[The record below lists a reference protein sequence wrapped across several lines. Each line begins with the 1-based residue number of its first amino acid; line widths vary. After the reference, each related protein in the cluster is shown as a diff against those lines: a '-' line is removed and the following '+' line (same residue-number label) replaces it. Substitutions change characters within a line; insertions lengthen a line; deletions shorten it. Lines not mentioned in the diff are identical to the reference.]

1 MKFCPLNYACSHP
14 KCTEENCAWYSADK
28 QKCIILAVGEALI
41 TPVKIKPY
49 DVGDIWSS
57 FFGGISANK
66 ENEIK

>member
-1 MKFCPLNYACSHP
+1 MLCPLQLCR
-14 KCTEENCAWYSADK
+14 CGEEDCAWYSADK

-49 DVGDIWSS
+49 DVGDVFSS
-57 FFGGISANK
+57 FFGGTSANK